1 MINNI
6 IITKLSIHKSEEG
19 DLLHGLRN
27 TDHGF
32 QGFEEIYFSKIAE
45 NTIKGWK
52 MHTEMTLNLIVPI
65 GRVRFNFIESDDKLK
80 LINER
85 LEIDVHIDNYVRI
98 TVPPRIIFAFKG
110 IGSGVNMI
118 TNVANLI
125 HRDDETQNIPLER
138 FEFK

>member
-6 IITKLSIHKSEEG
+6 IITKLPIHKSKKG

-45 NTIKGWK
+45 NAIKGWK

-65 GRVRFNFIESDDKLK
+65 GRVRFNFIESDDKFIQ
-80 LINER
+80 INER

-98 TVPPRIIFAFKG
+98 TVPPKIIFAFKG
-110 IGSGVNMI
+110 IDSGINMI
-118 TNVANLI
+118 TNIANLI
-125 HRDDETQNIPLER
+125 HRDDETHNIPLER
-138 FEFK
+138 FKFK